1 MFFVYIYDYAQGAL
15 MVTVIHKFYQIYFD
29 RWPTK
34 VRHDIKGMNPYFC
47 CLRCHLDCKPG
58 GDLRSTEC
66 TKFPPASSLYANQ
79 G

>member
-1 MFFVYIYDYAQGAL
+1 
-15 MVTVIHKFYQIYFD
+15 MVTVIPKFYQIYFD

-47 CLRCHLDCKPG
+47 CLRCHLDYKPG
-58 GDLRSTEC
+58 GDLRSTEW
-66 TKFPPASSLYANQ
+66 TKFPLASSLYANQ